1 MGSYNKVRYTYMF
14 RSIVYPLANST
25 TRKKWAKIRDSG
37 HVFHQKWLPKAVF
50 GRKPEKKRA

>member
-1 MGSYNKVRYTYMF
+1 MGSRDNVRYTQMV
-14 RSIVYPLANST
+14 RGSIYLLANSK